1 MDSLRAAQIHNALAT
16 LCKKMDKE
24 LLYKYINGQ
33 TSEQEEKTIVD
44 WLDADPNNQ
53 KELNALWSMQDALI
67 ANVPY
72 PHHPHLQLPTRRL
85 KWYRQRFIRICTQ
98 AAAVL
103 LLVAGSWYASRTVII
118 EDTAKQYLSVAAP
131 AGQRIDITLQDG
143 TSVCLNSGAKL
154 EYPIRFNRNRR
165 VKLSGEAMFNVE
177 HDAARPFI
185 VETFACDVEVLGT
198 KFNLKSYAEDSEV
211 EVTLVEGS
219 VEMETK
225 LGGDDRIVRLRP
237 GELVK
242 LDKRTG
248 STETFDVPTDTYRPV
263 VCGGGLF
270 FMDKRFDEIVAYL
283 EKRFDVKINVADRAL
298 AERRFIASFVNGES
312 LDEMLASFNADE
324 AMRIRRE
331 GRIVNI
337 TKR

>member
-1 MDSLRAAQIHNALAT
+1 
-16 LCKKMDKE
+16 MDKK

-72 PHHPHLQLPTRRL
+72 PHHPHLHLPTRRP

-143 TSVCLNSGAKL
+143 TSVCLNSEAKL

-198 KFNLKSYAEDSEV
+198 KFN
-211 EVTLVEGS
+211 VTANELTHDFTTALLRGKVKVTNKLASGDQIILDPNEKVCLNGNRLVLTRIENTDDYLWTEGILNL
-219 VEMETK
+219 VGHPFADIIAKMEK
-225 LGGDDRIVRLRP
+225 
-237 GELVK
+237 
-242 LDKRTG
+242 
-248 STETFDVPTDTYRPV
+248 TY
-263 VCGGGLF
+263 G
-270 FMDKRFDEIVAYL
+270 
-283 EKRFDVKINVADRAL
+283 VKIQIQTAELPQIDVIRGKIPVNMGLDYALRAL
-298 AERRFIASFVNGES
+298 QKITPFQYEK
-312 LDEMLASFNADE
+312 DENNV
-324 AMRIRRE
+324 IH
-331 GRIVNI
+331 I
-337 TKR
+337 K

>member
-1 MDSLRAAQIHNALAT
+1 
-16 LCKKMDKE
+16 MDKK

-44 WLDADPNNQ
+44 WLDADTNNQ
-53 KELNALWSMQDALI
+53 KELNALWSMQDAII
-67 ANVPY
+67 ANAPY
-72 PHHPHLQLPTRRL
+72 QHHNRLHLPTRRP

-177 HDAARPFI
+177 HDAAHPFI

-198 KFNLKSYAEDSEV
+198 KFN
-211 EVTLVEGS
+211 VTANEQAHDFTTALLNG
-219 VEMETK
+219 K
-225 LGGDDRIVRLRP
+225 
-237 GELVK
+237 
-242 LDKRTG
+242 
-248 STETFDVPTDTYRPV
+248 
-263 VCGGGLF
+263 
-270 FMDKRFDEIVAYL
+270 
-283 EKRFDVKINVADRAL
+283 VKITNK
-298 AERRFIASFVNGES
+298 
-312 LDEMLASFNADE
+312 LASGDQIILDPNEKVCLNGNRLVLTKIKNTDDYLWTEGILNLVGHPFADIIAKME
-324 AMRIRRE
+324 KTYGVKIQIETADLPQIDVIR
-331 GRIVNI
+331 GKIPVNMGLDYALRSLQEI
-337 TKR
+337 SPFKYEKDENNVIHIK

>member
-177 HDAARPFI
+177 HDAAHPFI

-198 KFNLKSYAEDSEV
+198 KFNVKARSEDGEFVAS
-211 EVTLVEGS
+211 LVEGKVRVTDRFNTNNH
-219 VEMETK
+219 VE
-225 LGGDDRIVRLRP
+225 LRP
-237 GELVK
+237 REQVTHLNGRLILGRIPEHEGFLWREGLIAFRDASFGDL
-242 LDKRTG
+242 LD
-248 STETFDVPTDTYRPV
+248 EF
-263 VCGGGLF
+263 
-270 FMDKRFDEIVAYL
+270 
-283 EKRFDVKINVADRAL
+283 EKYYGVKIEVRRQDIPTNLFTGKIRISEGIDHALWVLQQSADFQYTRNEL
-298 AERRFIASFVNGES
+298 KDMIY
-312 LDEMLASFNADE
+312 
-324 AMRIRRE
+324 IH
-331 GRIVNI
+331 
-337 TKR
+337 